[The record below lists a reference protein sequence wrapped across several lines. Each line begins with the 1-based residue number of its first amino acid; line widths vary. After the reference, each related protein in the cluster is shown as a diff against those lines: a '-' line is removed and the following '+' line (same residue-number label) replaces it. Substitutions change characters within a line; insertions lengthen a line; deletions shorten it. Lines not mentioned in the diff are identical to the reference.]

1 MEWTDQGILLSVR
14 GHGETSAIV
23 EVLTRDY
30 GRHKGLVRGGRG
42 KRMAGILQTGNEVTA
57 TWRARLSEHLG
68 SYTIELA
75 DARAAR
81 LMEHPLCLAALM
93 SLTATASACLP
104 EREPHPNI
112 HQGLL
117 AVLDAIEA
125 ATDEPT
131 AWARGLVR
139 WELGVLQELG
149 FGLDLSVCAS
159 TGRTDD
165 LCYVS
170 PRSGRAVNR
179 EAGAPYRDKLLP
191 LPGFLR
197 PGDGSGRGRHDT
209 DLDFQDIEDGLR
221 LTGYF
226 LDRQVFHAMNRQS
239 PAARARFFQKFSRFR
254 DSSTGNHNI

>member
-14 GHGETSAIV
+14 GHGETSAIA

-30 GRHKGLVRGGRG
+30 GRHKGLVRGGRS

-68 SYTIELA
+68 SFTIELA

-93 SLTATASACLP
+93 SLAATASACLP
-104 EREPHPNI
+104 EREAHPNI
-112 HQGLL
+112 HQGLV

-125 ATDEPT
+125 APGEPV
-131 AWARGLVR
+131 AWAEGLVR

-149 FGLDLSVCAS
+149 FGLDLSSCAS
-159 TGRTDD
+159 TGQIND
-165 LCYVS
+165 LHYVS
-170 PRSGRAVNR
+170 PRSGRAVNK
-179 EAGAPYRDKLLP
+179 EAGAPYKDKLLP

-197 PGDGSGRGRHDT
+197 SGDEINRIPGDSEQG
-209 DLDFQDIEDGLR
+209 FQDIEDGLR

-239 PAARARFFQKFSRFR
+239 PAARARFLQKISRFR
-254 DSSTGNHNI
+254 DSSTGTHNI